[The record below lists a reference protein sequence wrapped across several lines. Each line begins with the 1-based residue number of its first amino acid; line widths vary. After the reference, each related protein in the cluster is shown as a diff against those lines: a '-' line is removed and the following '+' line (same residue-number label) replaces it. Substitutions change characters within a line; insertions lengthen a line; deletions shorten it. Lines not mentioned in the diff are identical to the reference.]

1 MSKKD
6 YVYLIIIIILL
17 AAIVVQY
24 NYMNNCED
32 ICWEMLNRMQESEID
47 I

>member
-1 MSKKD
+1 MNKKD
-6 YVYLIIIIILL
+6 YVYIIIIIILL

-24 NYMNNCED
+24 NYMDNCED
-32 ICWEMLNRMQESEID
+32 ICWEMLKGIQESEID